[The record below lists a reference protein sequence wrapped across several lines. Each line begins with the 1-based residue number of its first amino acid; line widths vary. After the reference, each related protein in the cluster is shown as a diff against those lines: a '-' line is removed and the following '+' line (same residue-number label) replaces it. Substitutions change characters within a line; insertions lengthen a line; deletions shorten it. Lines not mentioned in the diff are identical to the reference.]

1 MSRLL
6 DEPERTMTRQM
17 ITASGAFAL
26 DLRPVMDLNDDQFY
40 DLCRANH
47 ELRFERT
54 AEGEILIMAPT
65 GGETGRRNARLTYTL
80 MQWSDRDGTGI
91 VFDSSTALKL
101 PDGSTKS
108 PDASW
113 IKRERWDKLT
123 GAQKQKFSPICPDF
137 VIELRSATDSVAEL
151 QEKMREYIA
160 NGAQLGWLIDPQ
172 ERRAYVYRPNAEVE
186 TLDNAETLAGEPVL
200 AGFVLDLKEIR

>member
-6 DEPERTMTRQM
+6 DEPKMTRSRQM

-26 DLRPVMDLNDDQFY
+26 DLRPIVDLTDDQFY
-40 DLCRANH
+40 DLCHANH

-65 GGETGRRNARLTYTL
+65 GSETGRRNARLTQRL
-80 MQWSDRDGTGI
+80 MNWADLYGTGV
-91 VFDSSTALKL
+91 VFDSSTAFKL
-101 PDGSTKS
+101 SDGSTKS

-113 IKRERWDKLT
+113 IKKERWNQLSD
-123 GAQKQKFSPICPDF
+123 AQKQKFSPICPDF
-137 VIELRSATDSVAEL
+137 VIELRSTTDSIAEL
-151 QEKMREYIA
+151 QEEMADYIL

-186 TLDNAETLAGEPVL
+186 ALENAETLAGDTVL
-200 AGFVLDLKEIR
+200 AGFVLDLKEIW

>member
-1 MSRLL
+1 
-6 DEPERTMTRQM
+6 M